1 MPQRLS
7 ETANRIVGTK
17 QVIKHLR
24 QNKLATVYLA
34 GDIDDTVRRML
45 ELAIDGQPLEIVG
58 VPTMEELGAACGIEV
73 GAACAALLK

>member
-24 QNKLATVYLA
+24 QNRLCTLYLA
-34 GDIDDTVRRML
+34 GDVDDNVRSML
-45 ELAIDGQPLEIVG
+45 EQAVGSQALEIVD
-58 VPTMEELGAACGIEV
+58 VPTMKELGQLCGIDV